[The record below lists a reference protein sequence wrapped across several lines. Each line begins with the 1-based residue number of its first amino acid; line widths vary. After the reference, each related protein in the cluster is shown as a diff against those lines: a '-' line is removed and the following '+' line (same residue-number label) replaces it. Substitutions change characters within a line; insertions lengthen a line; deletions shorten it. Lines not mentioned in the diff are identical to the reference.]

1 VRRLAILLGLLAVV
15 VAACASPAEQS
26 PSPRL
31 TLTPSPSAPATASV
45 RPSASEEAAAS
56 ASATASPTEAP
67 ATLIAAGD
75 IAACDAD
82 GDEATAALIATL
94 DGEVQTLG
102 DNAYPAGSD
111 ATYRDCFGPSW
122 GAFSDRLH
130 PAVGNHDLAADGG
143 AAYWRYFGDRAGT
156 PGEGWYAYDI
166 GDWHVVVLNSNCELI
181 ACGPGSPQHDWLTDD
196 LAKTDARCTLA
207 AMHHPRFSSGPHGDY
222 APVAPLWQAL
232 DDGGADLLLVGHDH
246 LYERFASQADTADT
260 ADMADAGVA
269 DPAGLR
275 QITVGT
281 GGYSHYAAERVAPNS
296 ELVIDDAFGVLVLT
310 LLSDGYE
317 WSFLGLGGTVLDHGV
332 TDCAG

>member
-1 VRRLAILLGLLAVV
+1 MRRLAILLGLLAVI

-31 TLTPSPSAPATASV
+31 SLPPSPSARATASV
-45 RPSASEEAAAS
+45 RPSASEAATAS
-56 ASATASPTEAP
+56 ASATASSTEAP

-111 ATYRDCFGPSW
+111 ATYRDCYGPTW
-122 GAFSDRLH
+122 GRFLDRTRA
-130 PAVGNHDLAADGG
+130 AVGNHDLAGDGG

-181 ACGPGSPQHDWLTDD
+181 ACGPGSPQHEWLTHE
-196 LAKTDARCTLA
+196 LARTDARCTLA

-246 LYERFASQADTADT
+246 LYERFAPQTDT
-260 ADMADAGVA
+260 ADAGVA

-281 GGYSHYAAERVAPNS
+281 GGFSLYQAERVAPNS
-296 ELVIDDAFGVLVLT
+296 EVIIDDALGVLVLT
-310 LLSDGYE
+310 LRLDGYD
-317 WSFLGLGGTVLDHGV
+317 WSFVGVDGTELDAGSE
-332 TDCAG
+332 DCGA